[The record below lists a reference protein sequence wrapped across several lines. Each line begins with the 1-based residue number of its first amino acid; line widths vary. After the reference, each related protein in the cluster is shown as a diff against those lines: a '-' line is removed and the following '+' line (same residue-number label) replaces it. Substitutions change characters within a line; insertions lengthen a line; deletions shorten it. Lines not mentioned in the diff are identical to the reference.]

1 MRKISISVLMG
12 GESGE
17 REVSLASGSMVLE
30 ALLSLG
36 HSAHP
41 VEISPQG
48 LWLKNRENPPQGQSI
63 LESVAR
69 SLTPKPDIVFIAL
82 HGPKGEDG
90 TVQGLLEMSGIPYT
104 GSGVLASALG
114 MDKHRSRLIF
124 QKYGLS
130 TPPYLLLQKGGL
142 PRESLEVAAGKF
154 GLPLVVK
161 PNDSGSSLFVTIS
174 SSLDQLEA
182 EIDNIFQVSSQI
194 LIEKYLPGV
203 EITVPLLGNDDPEPL
218 PVIEIVP
225 PDLFFDFRSK
235 YNGST
240 KEICPARIEEKIYR
254 KAQEIARIAFKAL
267 NCRGF
272 ARADM
277 IYSQGE
283 IYLLE
288 VNTIPG
294 LTRESLFPKSAK
306 VAGLDFPDLIEEIVR
321 LGLMN
326 WGKEDA
332 A

>member
-1 MRKISISVLMG
+1 VKKLTVAVLMG
-12 GESGE
+12 GQSGE

-30 ALLSLG
+30 ALLSRG
-36 HSAHP
+36 HNAYP
-41 VEISPQG
+41 VEISSQG
-48 LWLKNRENPPQGQSI
+48 LWLKNGENLPQGQSI

-69 SLTPKPDIVFIAL
+69 SLTPKPDIVFVAL

-90 TVQGLLEMSGIPYT
+90 TVQGLLEIAGIPYT

-124 QKYGLS
+124 QKYGLA
-130 TPPYLLLQKGGL
+130 TPPYLLLHRGE
-142 PRESLEVAAGKF
+142 PFRESLEVAAGKF

-161 PNDSGSSLFVTIS
+161 PNDSGSSLFVVIS
-174 SSLDQLEA
+174 SSFDQLEA
-182 EIDNIFQVSSQI
+182 GIDRILQVSSCV
-194 LIEKYLPGV
+194 LIEKYLEGV
-203 EITVPLLGNDDPEPL
+203 EITVPVLGNEDPEPL

-225 PDLFFDFRSK
+225 PGLFFDYRAK

-240 KEICPARIEEKIYR
+240 KEICPARIEEGVSQ
-254 KAQEIARIAFKAL
+254 KAQEIARVAFKAL

-272 ARADM
+272 GRADM

-288 VNTIPG
+288 LNTIPG
-294 LTRESLFPKSAK
+294 LTKESLFPKSAK
-306 VAGLDFPDLIEEIVR
+306 VAGLDFPILIEEIVR
-321 LGLMN
+321 LGLLN